1 MSVLG
6 KIVNGYATKKEVEEI
21 INHGGSQTGGRENT
35 GGGTTNDHKLAVQF
49 TFFSDDSKTH
59 TGLDDITANDFLF
72 KLATTST
79 SETIATGTI
88 RSRGRKSHSSNEPSM
103 LEYIPGQSGS
113 GDFDLI
119 CKNQHSL
126 YDKFDF
132 EIRSLTRIEK
142 INYDSQANS
151 EEPELTRMYFY
162 NISDQEMSS
171 AVGIIELAKLSLN
184 IIFFK

>member
-1 MSVLG
+1 MIEYKL
-6 KIVNGYATKKEVEEI
+6 VNAIANVESKAGDGSQGG
-21 INHGGSQTGGRENT
+21 GGS
-35 GGGTTNDHKLAVQF
+35 GGGTTNDFKLAVQF
-49 TFFSDDSKTH
+49 TFLSDDSKTH
-59 TGLDDITANDFLF
+59 TGLDDIAANDFLF

-88 RSRGRKSHSSNEPSM
+88 RSYVRNAIPDGSNELAT

-113 GDFDLI
+113 GNFNLT
-119 CKNQHSL
+119 CKTSAIFSEL
-126 YDKFDF
+126 TF
-132 EIRSLTRIEK
+132 ELLSLTRIEK
-142 INYDSQANS
+142 MHYDSQANS
-151 EEPELTRMYFY
+151 EEPTRMYFY

>member
-1 MSVLG
+1 MIEYKL
-6 KIVNGYATKKEVEEI
+6 VNAIANVESKAGDGSQGG
-21 INHGGSQTGGRENT
+21 GGS
-35 GGGTTNDHKLAVQF
+35 GGGTTNDFKLAVQF
-49 TFFSDDSKTH
+49 TFLSDDSKTH
-59 TGLDDITANDFLF
+59 TGLDDIAANDFLF

-88 RSRGRKSHSSNEPSM
+88 RSYGRKSHSSNELAM

-113 GDFDLI
+113 GDFNLI
-119 CKNQHSL
+119 CKNSASA
-126 YDKFDF
+126 YDKFEF
-132 EIRSLTRIEK
+132 QIQSLTRIEK
-142 INYDSQANS
+142 INYDSQAKSN
-151 EEPELTRMYFY
+151 ELTRMYFY